1 MSSTMNSIA
10 APHGQ
15 TPGNGHFDPEKGW
28 TAAQLQALRA
38 QFPILAETIHGHPLA
53 YLDNAASSPM
63 PLSVLQAMQ
72 EFEQHQRANIHRGVH
87 SLSQRAT
94 DAFEQARATLKNYLG
109 AGPEHEL
116 VFTSGTTEALN
127 QVAYGLWGAGPEQAW
142 LRPGDDIIVS
152 GLEHHANLVPWQH
165 AARISGARLRILQPD
180 AQGQLHLDDLA
191 ALLATGRPRVLALTA
206 CANATGECPP
216 YAAMLSLAR
225 QAGALTVLD
234 AAQVAAH
241 GLPRLQALECDFLA
255 LSGHKMHGPMGIGLL
270 AGRRQAL
277 EQLYPLRLGGD
288 MVEHVSYQQARYAGL
303 PARLEGGT
311 PNVAAAVGLAQA
323 ARFIEATGH
332 AAIDAHVRALRA
344 QAVQGLSAIA
354 GVRVLSPQAS
364 AAALVSFCCEGV
376 HPHDIGTLLDERGI
390 AVRTGHH
397 CAQPL
402 LEHLGLGP
410 TTRASFALYNSA
422 EEVERL
428 CAAVAH
434 AVKVFQ

>member
-303 PARLEGGT
+303 PAR
-311 PNVAAAVGLAQA
+311 PKA
-323 ARFIEATGH
+323 ARPTSPPPWGWRRPRASSRPRATPPSTPMCARCAPRPCRGCRRLP
-332 AAIDAHVRALRA
+332 ACAYSAHRPA
-344 QAVQGLSAIA
+344 QRRWS
-354 GVRVLSPQAS
+354 AS
-364 AAALVSFCCEGV
+364 AAKASTRMTSARCSTNAASPCEPATIAPSRCWNTWAWGRPPG
-376 HPHDIGTLLDERGI
+376 PHSPSTT
-390 AVRTGHH
+390 APKKSSA
-397 CAQPL
+397 CAP
-402 LEHLGLGP
+402 P
-410 TTRASFALYNSA
+410 
-422 EEVERL
+422 
-428 CAAVAH
+428 
-434 AVKVFQ
+434 